1 MAIRIGGK
9 FRGTPMSN
17 QRVPVRGYL
26 IRGSDQTIYREL
38 SRKEERR
45 QQSRYGLR
53 ARVDFR
59 WKDREKIYRQG
70 EGFTRDISLTGM
82 FVYAD
87 SHPPPRADIRVEVF
101 FSPLSEGVS
110 ALQMSAKAHV
120 LRVDPPT
127 TGWICGSWRN
137 LCVAQ
142 GQDGRKEPRPR
153 GAKLKASA
161 VRTRSNK
168 GSLLIGCCFW
178 SGEGDQVRRWD
189 CWYSKVVAKNLLF
202 GNMIMGCV
210 VASDPAVFAPAA
222 ELPPEE
228 VIFGS
233 SPAMGAIRNKVEK
246 AANANIPVLLQGQSG
261 TGKEI
266 LARFIHRRSRWGN
279 GPFVKV
285 NCPAIPGTLLESE
298 LFGYERGAFTG
309 AYGTKPGRVELAHRG
324 TLFLDEIAELDPG
337 MQAKLL
343 QLLQDG
349 QFCRIGAQA
358 DKRVEVRVVCATNR
372 QLQREIN
379 SGTFRQDLF
388 YRINV
393 VTIQLPPL
401 RERLTDIPKLA
412 KYFLERF
419 NRQYNLRARPL
430 SSELLSLMQRHHW
443 PGNIRELENVVRSYV
458 IMGSEQTIYSELLSW
473 KEEPYNNDFP
483 ENGSVS
489 LKALTRK
496 VVIEFERKIISQALE
511 AHSWNRKQA
520 ARVLNISYRSL
531 LYKISQT
538 GIAPKRMPMPQWT
551 GETASN
557 D

>member
-1 MAIRIGGK
+1 M
-9 FRGTPMSN
+9 T
-17 QRVPVRGYL
+17 
-26 IRGSDQTIYREL
+26 
-38 SRKEERR
+38 
-45 QQSRYGLR
+45 
-53 ARVDFR
+53 
-59 WKDREKIYRQG
+59 
-70 EGFTRDISLTGM
+70 
-82 FVYAD
+82 
-87 SHPPPRADIRVEVF
+87 
-101 FSPLSEGVS
+101 
-110 ALQMSAKAHV
+110 
-120 LRVDPPT
+120 
-127 TGWICGSWRN
+127 
-137 LCVAQ
+137 
-142 GQDGRKEPRPR
+142 
-153 GAKLKASA
+153 
-161 VRTRSNK
+161 
-168 GSLLIGCCFW
+168 
-178 SGEGDQVRRWD
+178 
-189 CWYSKVVAKNLLF
+189 
-202 GNMIMGCV
+202 MGCV
-210 VASDPAVFAPAA
+210 VTSDPTVFAPVA

-349 QFCRIGAQA
+349 RFCRIGAQG

-401 RERLTDIPKLA
+401 RERLTDIPRLT
-412 KYFLERF
+412 KYFLEQF

-430 SSELLSLMQRHHW
+430 SNELLSLMQRHHW

-483 ENGSVS
+483 ANGSVS

-538 GIAPKRMPMPQWT
+538 GIAPKRMPMAQWT